1 MNVRQAGLDAIRP
14 NTQMRLVERA
24 DIERLAFW
32 PLLMAL
38 LIHLAFFLPLPFP
51 AASQRAGAPPAEAL
65 DVDVIDNKSPASADK
80 AEKNQ
85 AEPVTPPPGP
95 PIPDAAPTPPPAP
108 AADPPIAEKR
118 PPPPDQFPAASDKP
132 ADAGKAT
139 PEAVSPP
146 QPDPPAQEPT
156 KADTPP
162 VVAPAPSPLPLLE
175 SQTGEAATPAPPP
188 LPAQPVKPAAK
199 AEPARP
205 EPARPAPPK
214 VERRET
220 AKPQPHR
227 QTAEQPHE
235 DSISTVPA
243 PQPSRQPPA
252 RSLQDDQPSIGYIR
266 QVAAF
271 LNRVKTYPEKARAAG
286 QQGVVVVRFTISR
299 AGQVGSINVLRS
311 SGSEALD
318 EAGLAL
324 VRRAAPFPPLPDDF
338 SGPLLTLTLPLSF
351 GLR

>member
-14 NTQMRLVERA
+14 NTQMRLFARA

-51 AASQRAGAPPAEAL
+51 AASQRTSVPPAEAL
-65 DVDVIDNKSPASADK
+65 DVDVIDNKSPASTDK
-80 AEKNQ
+80 AEKDQ

-108 AADPPIAEKR
+108 AADPPIAEKG

-139 PEAVSPP
+139 PEVVSPP

-220 AKPQPHR
+220 AKPQPQR

>member
-51 AASQRAGAPPAEAL
+51 AASERAGAPPAEAL
-65 DVDVIDNKSPASADK
+65 DVDVVDNKSQLSADK
-80 AEKNQ
+80 PEKNQ
-85 AEPVTPPPGP
+85 AEPVTPPPRA
-95 PIPDAAPTPPPAP
+95 PIPDAAPSPPPAP
-108 AADPPIAEKR
+108 AADPPIAEKG

-132 ADAGKAT
+132 ADAGEAKPEAT
-139 PEAVSPP
+139 PQAELPAPEEAKVEAPP
-146 QPDPPAQEPT
+146 
-156 KADTPP
+156 
-162 VVAPAPSPLPLLE
+162 APAPPLPVLE

-199 AEPARP
+199 AEPAHP

-220 AKPQPHR
+220 AKPQPQR
-227 QTAEQPHE
+227 QTAAQPRE

-311 SGSEALD
+311 SGSEVLD

>member
-1 MNVRQAGLDAIRP
+1 MNVSQAGLDAIRP
-14 NTQMRLVERA
+14 NTQMRLLARA

-32 PLLMAL
+32 PLLTAL

-51 AASQRAGAPPAEAL
+51 ATSQRASTPPAEAL
-65 DVDVIDNKSPASADK
+65 DVDVIDNKSAAPPDK
-80 AEKNQ
+80 LEKNE
-85 AEPVTPPPGP
+85 AEPVTAPRDPPVAEAAPAPPPQ
-95 PIPDAAPTPPPAP
+95 P
-108 AADPPIAEKR
+108 AADPAVADKGTS
-118 PPPPDQFPAASDKP
+118 PPDQFPAASDKP
-132 ADAGKAT
+132 ADAGTAKL
-139 PEAVSPP
+139 EAAPP
-146 QPDPPAQEPT
+146 PPPDRAREQT
-156 KADTPP
+156 NVDTPP
-162 VVAPAPSPLPLLE
+162 A
-175 SQTGEAATPAPPP
+175 EAPAPPP
-188 LPAQPVKPAAK
+188 LPLPESQTGETPAAIAPEPVPAEPVKPTPK
-199 AEPARP
+199 AEPAK
-205 EPARPAPPK
+205 PAPTRPAPPK
-214 VERRET
+214 AERSEA
-220 AKPQPHR
+220 AKAQPQR
-227 QTAEQPHE
+227 QTAATSR
-235 DSISTVPA
+235 DSNISTVPA

-252 RSLQDDQPSIGYIR
+252 RSLQDEQPSIGYIR

-338 SGPLLTLTLPLSF
+338 SGPILTLTLPLSF